1 MSAYDL
7 EFDEVVIVE
16 IEKVKWEEGPSFKKK
31 GTIVL
36 TNKNIIWCRKGFFGG
51 IKELNKTGVNEVKLY
66 ENRVQ
71 AKTEKMA
78 NANVIQ
84 LKIYYLDHDVTYR
97 TTEKKKAKDFVRE
110 LNKVVTGED
119 PTVQDIFTSQILPNA
134 EVVAESLKETFN
146 VFVNAFGTQ
155 VTGNCTSCGASI
167 SGIKGQTVNCPY
179 CSGSTKL

>member
-16 IEKVKWEEGPSFKKK
+16 IENVKWEEGPSFQKK
-31 GTIVL
+31 GSIVL
-36 TNKNIIWCRKGFFGG
+36 TNKHIIWCRKGFFGG
-51 IKELNKTGVNEVKLY
+51 IKELEKTSVNEVKLY

-71 AKTEKMA
+71 AKAEKVVNT
-78 NANVIQ
+78 NAIQ
-84 LKIYYLDHDVTYR
+84 LKIYYVDHDVTYR
-97 TTEKKKAKDFVRE
+97 TTEKKKAKDFVKE

-155 VTGNCTSCGASI
+155 VTGSCSSCGASI

-179 CSGSTKL
+179 CNGSTKL